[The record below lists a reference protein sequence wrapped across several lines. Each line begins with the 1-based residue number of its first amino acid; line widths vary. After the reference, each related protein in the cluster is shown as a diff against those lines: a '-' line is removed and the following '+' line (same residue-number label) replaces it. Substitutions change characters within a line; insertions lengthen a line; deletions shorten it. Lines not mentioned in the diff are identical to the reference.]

1 MKQFLSMLLLSL
13 GLFAGRAFA
22 FTPYDMILQQ
32 VNAAGN
38 DYGPLQFLELNG
50 NQLWGYDIST
60 ETPKAITIGTGLSLN
75 TSTWTLT
82 ATAAPARSFVFNPS
96 RTIQTV
102 AAAANGWQIDASR
115 DSDVSYSITT
125 NTTAT
130 IGGASTATVV
140 LEVAA
145 TNSSTAGD
153 WTEVGRV
160 ANSQTIT
167 LAIVL
172 QSLQSVAG
180 TVHTMVPAGYF
191 CRLRSTLTGTSSATF
206 NSGSEIKL

>member
-1 MKQFLSMLLLSL
+1 MKQFLSALLLSL
-13 GLFAGRAFA
+13 GLFVGRASA

-60 ETPKAITIGTGLSLN
+60 ETPKAITIGAGLSLN

-115 DSDVSYSITT
+115 DSDVNYTV
-125 NTTAT
+125 NTSSTSS
-130 IGGASTATVV
+130 IGGNSSSYVV

-153 WTEVGRV
+153 WTEVARSG
-160 ANSQTIT
+160 NSQALT
-167 LAIVL
+167 LAIT
-172 QSLQSVAG
+172 LQSVQQVQG
-180 TVHTMVPAGYF
+180 VLHTMLPAGYYV
-191 CRLRSTLTGTSSATF
+191 RMRSVLSGTASASF
-206 NSGSEIKL
+206 LSGSEVKL